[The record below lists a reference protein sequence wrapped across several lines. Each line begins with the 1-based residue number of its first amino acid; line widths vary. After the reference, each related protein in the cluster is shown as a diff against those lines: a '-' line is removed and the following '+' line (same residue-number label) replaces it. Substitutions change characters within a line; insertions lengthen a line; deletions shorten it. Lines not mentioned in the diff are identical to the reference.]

1 MKTPGKI
8 FLVFIILLFSVLA
21 FILTRKPEPEPE
33 PEPIDPSIPGVH
45 YYEDCN
51 YTGKHMH
58 TNEAPS
64 DVDVSFK
71 SVRVTDDFSVK
82 ALSVTDEEVFIKGPS
97 TVKCTEF
104 KSMEVIPN

>member
-1 MKTPGKI
+1 MKTLGKI

-21 FILTRKPEPEPE
+21 FILTRKPEPEPV
-33 PEPIDPSIPGVH
+33 IDPSAPGVH
-45 YYEDCN
+45 YYQECD
-51 YTGKHMH
+51 YKGKHKLI
-58 TNEAPS
+58 NVAPS
-64 DVDVSFK
+64 EVGANFK

>member
-1 MKTPGKI
+1 MKTLGKI
-8 FLVFIILLFSVLA
+8 FLVFIILLFSVLV
-21 FILTRKPEPEPE
+21 FILTRKPEPE

-51 YTGKHMH
+51 YMGKHRH
-58 TNEAPS
+58 TDEAPS
-64 DVDVSFK
+64 EVDVSFK

-82 ALSVTDEEVFIKGPS
+82 AFSTTGEEVFIKGPS

>member
-1 MKTPGKI
+1 MKTLGI
-8 FLVFIILLFSVLA
+8 IILVLVILLFSGLG
-21 FILTRKPEPEPE
+21 FILTRSPEPEPE
-33 PEPIDPSIPGVH
+33 IDPSAPGVH
-45 YYEDCN
+45 YYEECD
-51 YTGKHMH
+51 YKGKHKLIDV
-58 TNEAPS
+58 APS
-64 DVDVSFK
+64 VIGDSFK